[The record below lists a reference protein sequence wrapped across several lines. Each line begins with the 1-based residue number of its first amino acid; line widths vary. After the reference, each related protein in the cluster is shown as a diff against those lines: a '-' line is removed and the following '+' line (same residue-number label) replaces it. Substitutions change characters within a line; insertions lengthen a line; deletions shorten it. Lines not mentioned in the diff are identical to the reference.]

1 MTPITIIIDGPLKR
15 ERAVQW
21 LSRIPVDEVME
32 LTLKAYKPTR
42 SERQSR
48 RYWALISKIADH
60 TGHDAA
66 DLHEM
71 LKVRFLGTEILELNG
86 EKITTVKSS
95 AKLKVNEFRDYS
107 DRVEAFAAE
116 TFGIWME

>member
-1 MTPITIIIDGPLKR
+1 VTPITIVIDGPAKR

-42 SERQSR
+42 SQQQSR
-48 RYWALISKIADH
+48 RYWFLVDKIAEY
-60 TGHDAA
+60 TGHDPA

-71 LKVRFLGTEILELNG
+71 LKVRFLGTEERELNG

-95 AKLKVNEFRDYS
+95 AKLRVNEFKDYS
-107 DRVEAFAAE
+107 DRVESWAVSTLGVWLE
-116 TFGIWME
+116 

>member
-42 SERQSR
+42 SQQQSR
-48 RYWALISKIADH
+48 RYWLLVDKVAEH
-60 TGHDAA
+60 TGYDPA
-66 DLHEM
+66 DLHEIF
-71 LKVRFLGTEILELNG
+71 KAKFLGAEEKELNG

-95 AKLKVNEFRDYS
+95 AKLRVNEFREYS
-107 DRVEAFAAE
+107 DRVERWAVE
-116 TFGIWME
+116 TLGVWLE